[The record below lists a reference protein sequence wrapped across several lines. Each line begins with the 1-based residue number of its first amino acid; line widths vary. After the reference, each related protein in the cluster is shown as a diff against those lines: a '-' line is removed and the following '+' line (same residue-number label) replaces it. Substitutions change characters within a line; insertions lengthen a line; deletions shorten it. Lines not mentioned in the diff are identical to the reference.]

1 MPVAVVEVR
10 ECELAA
16 WLEHYARRGYRCRLA
31 GRGVAECVKRVNE
44 VMDHIVI
51 IRAGGSG

>member
-1 MPVAVVEVR
+1 VPVAVVEVR